1 MFLVICWC
9 STLVLEPEWL
19 LKWNELL
26 RISSQFQHSSNNNN
40 HNLNNIKN
48 SSNNNDD
55 DDDDYYYYYQLLQ
68 EQQWHWRWQHL
79 IIRSGWVLHW
89 GTIDCFS
96 VESSWEEQSRMK
108 RLCFNVRKPLGPSLD
123 YIFDWVET
131 TNYSDIVIASLC
143 HVFWRCSKQ

>member
-55 DDDDYYYYYQLLQ
+55 DDDYYYQLLQ

-108 RLCFNVRKPLGPSLD
+108 RLCFNVRNPLGPSLD